1 MMLSH
6 AGKKCGSR
14 GDRGAVRSAAA
25 ACRYYFRNF
34 GKYACGNGLPVME
47 SYGRSICS
55 LSPEK
60 CPVFRWKSSLK
71 SARSCT

>member
-1 MMLSH
+1 MMLSY
-6 AGKKCGSR
+6 AGKKWDSTGQ
-14 GDRGAVRSAAA
+14 GGAGRQEAP

-34 GKYACGNGLPVME
+34 GKDACGNGLPVME
-47 SYGRSICS
+47 SYGRRICS

-71 SARSCT
+71 SGLSRT